1 MEVWRWKGGLGN
13 GNYYH
18 YYYYEASEEILRQL
32 KVGSVQIEIAGLPLN
47 AFKWCALESEWKP
60 TRYLEKKTYTVLL
73 VFLCWLDKEYLLHL
87 GGKINSP
94 LDSQSQF
101 A

>member
-1 MEVWRWKGGLGN
+1 METIIIIIIMGQVKRYYANWKF
-13 GNYYH
+13 
-18 YYYYEASEEILRQL
+18 
-32 KVGSVQIEIAGLPLN
+32 GSVQIEIAGLPLN
-47 AFKWCALESEWKP
+47 AIQMVCFGVWMETHTISC
-60 TRYLEKKTYTVLL
+60 KKTYTVLL

-101 A
+101 AWVGTVN